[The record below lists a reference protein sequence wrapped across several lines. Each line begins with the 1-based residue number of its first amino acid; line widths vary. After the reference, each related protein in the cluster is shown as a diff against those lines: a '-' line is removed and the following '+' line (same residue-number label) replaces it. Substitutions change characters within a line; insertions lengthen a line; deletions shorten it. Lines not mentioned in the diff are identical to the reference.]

1 MNTNIS
7 KKQGM
12 HLVRIVLL
20 ALMAMLYSCEKYD
33 DLPPIKKQESANR
46 IYKLPEPKAMTA
58 EDKAKEQKIKEEYE
72 NAKQ

>member
-1 MNTNIS
+1 
-7 KKQGM
+7 
-12 HLVRIVLL
+12 
-20 ALMAMLYSCEKYD
+20 MAMLYSCEKYD